1 MNFIGVI
8 GDMGSGKTNF
18 VTAIMKRSHDA
29 GREIVANYKLTFPST
44 LMSFETLATL
54 PPEIINKD
62 VAMDELGTG
71 ADSYDFFDSQPRKL
85 GKLVTQ
91 LRKRKCRVW
100 YTVQRFSF
108 ITKRMRIMT
117 DGFVLSEDMDR
128 EQNHLAT
135 GFICQGFFKLSF
147 YTNDFV
153 LVNSEIFD
161 GRPYRN
167 LYNTDEII
175 W

>member
-18 VTAIMKRSHDA
+18 VTAVLKRSYDL
-29 GREIVANYKLTFPST
+29 GRPIAANYKLEFPSRLT
-44 LMSFETLATL
+44 SFDELAKL
-54 PPEIINKD
+54 PDDIRDYD
-62 VAMDELGTG
+62 VGMDELGTG
-71 ADSYDFFDSQPRKL
+71 ADSYDFFDLQPKRI

-91 LRKRKCRVW
+91 LRKRHCRVY

-108 ITKRMRIMT
+108 ITKRLRVMT
-117 DGFVLSEDMDR
+117 DGFVLCEDMDR
-128 EQNHLAT
+128 MFDHHEKDFVCDGLFH
-135 GFICQGFFKLSF
+135 LSF
-147 YTNDFV
+147 YDGDFK
-153 LVNSEIFD
+153 LVNTEIFD
-161 GRPYRN
+161 GKPYRN